1 VILPHPNPTDEPTLI
16 DQFLAEQASLSA
28 VDRFSKHH
36 DKNQNTGST
45 DQYTEP
51 TQAKYYKDLLPASP
65 PGPGQ
70 QYAFQVDLDAC
81 SGCKACVSACHSL
94 NGLEDNESW
103 RDVGNLVGE
112 TETGFANQ
120 HVTTAC
126 HHCLEPGCLQ
136 GCPTQA
142 YDKDPISGIVR
153 HLDDQCFGCQYC
165 QFKCP
170 YDVPKY
176 SPTKGIVRK
185 CDMCIDR
192 LEDGQAPACVQA
204 CPTKAISIRLIDTQE
219 AEVLSR
225 SPLLPAA
232 TAAPD
237 SSITKPTTVFKTT
250 RDLSTTSR
258 TQNGTPKPEHAH
270 APLIVMLTLTQVSVG
285 LFGLAWALDIT
296 GSNRVMPLA
305 ITALITGLVGI
316 GASMMHLGRPTMAF
330 RAFLGLRTS
339 WLSREAVGFGVWAKI
354 AVLYTL
360 CLAFAPDLLG
370 GAVRLGLGAST
381 VGMGLLCVFASF
393 MVYFDT
399 PRAFWKRQANAP
411 IFLLT
416 ALTSGLP
423 AGLAIG
429 SISENPTAW
438 GLVLFTL
445 AVIATIGKLAAEGS
459 VLKTR
464 EADQNPLAPS
474 AQLLLGPLRTSLTSR
489 WTCSVAGLAF
499 VAAGLTCLPTGLSP
513 LGVAFL
519 FIGASLCLA
528 GDALERCLFFQAVVA
543 PGMPKGLSR

>member
-1 VILPHPNPTDEPTLI
+1 MILPRSNPTDEPTLI

-28 VDRFSKHH
+28 VDRFSKRNENGTAEQHT
-36 DKNQNTGST
+36 Q
-45 DQYTEP
+45 P

-103 RDVGNLVGE
+103 RDVGNLVGD
-112 TETGFANQ
+112 TEAGFANQ

-126 HHCLEPGCLQ
+126 HHCLEPGCLE

-142 YDKDPISGIVR
+142 YDKDPISGIVC

-176 SPTKGIVRK
+176 SPSKGIVRK

-204 CPTKAISIRLIDTQE
+204 CPTKAISIRLIDTTE
-219 AEVLSR
+219 AEDLSR
-225 SPLLPAA
+225 APLLPAA
-232 TAAPD
+232 IAAPD

-250 RDLSTTSR
+250 RDLSDMSR
-258 TQNGTPKPEHAH
+258 TQSGSHMPEHAH
-270 APLIVMLTLTQVSVG
+270 TPLIVMLTMTQVSVG
-285 LFGLAWALDIT
+285 LFALTWALDIA
-296 GSNRVMPLA
+296 GSNHLLPFA
-305 ITALITGLVGI
+305 FTALITGLLGI
-316 GASMMHLGRPTMAF
+316 GASLLHLGRPAMAF

-360 CLAFAPDLLG
+360 CLAFTPDLLG
-370 GAVRLGLGAST
+370 GVVRTGLGAST
-381 VGMGLLCVFASF
+381 VGFGLVCVFASF

-416 ALTSGLP
+416 ALSSGLP

-429 SISENPTAW
+429 SLLKSGPAW
-438 GLVLFTL
+438 GLTLFVLAL
-445 AVIATIGKLAAEGS
+445 LATIAKLTAERS

-464 EADQNPLAPS
+464 DTDQHPLAPS
-474 AQLLLGPLRTSLTSR
+474 AQLLLGPLGTSLTSR
-489 WTCSVAGLAF
+489 WACSAIGLFLVAIGLA
-499 VAAGLTCLPTGLSP
+499 CLPTGLAP
-513 LGVAFL
+513 LGVALL
-519 FIGASLCLA
+519 FVGAGFCLA
-528 GDALERCLFFQAVVA
+528 GDVLERCLFFQAVVA